1 MTPEVNSDLSAMH
14 RFTSIYQDSS
24 CDGAP
29 TGVFVQLKND
39 CENQVASS
47 GSHCADVYD
56 DSNTLV
62 GYVDEIC
69 REGRREEGFKELF
82 GAQPFMAADYYNGAH
97 CSTFENSV
105 AHQLTGECEALYD
118 GYSPFRSAIIS
129 ISDGVLSWKRN
140 EGNTKIKKRG
150 ELGCPGS
157 SGLGYYD
164 FEIPVAEINHCY
176 TVPTMRGAF
185 LFYNTTSE
193 VKSSSSSSGSV
204 LGGSN
209 AGSTMTDPTDSDT
222 SSGSLITES
231 STESGLDVGSIAG
244 IVVGAVVVVVM
255 IACLVCFLLRRNRSK
270 SLDSRSSLRD
280 PILGRGS
287 AWTGSPTDGSEPSTN
302 GPGLWNDDA
311 IIATR
316 IPRVQVEIEAVIS
329 RGGFGEVY
337 SGKYNNQAVA
347 VKMLFS
353 EMRKDLKKVNTLLA
367 EAKMMAG
374 LDHPRIVSFVGVA
387 WGSLTDLCVVSE
399 LMKGG
404 DLRALLKEFEARK
417 HPQGI
422 DGDKIRIASHIAQAL
437 TYLHS
442 LSPVVIH
449 RDLKSKNV
457 LLTEDLEA
465 KLTDFGASKEQ
476 QDHTMTAGVGT
487 MLWMAPEVMMAE
499 RYSKKAD
506 IFSFGVLLS
515 ELDLQTL
522 PYSHA
527 RIDPETGM
535 KLPDAVLIQK
545 VASGEL
551 RITFSPYCL
560 DSIVKL
566 AEECVALD
574 PAARPGAPM
583 VMFRLQTI
591 MKEAFGEGYI
601 V

>member
-47 GSHCADVYD
+47 GSYCADVYD

-140 EGNTKIKKRG
+140 EGNTTIKKRG

-164 FEIPVAEINHCY
+164 FEIPVADINHCY

-231 STESGLDVGSIAG
+231 STNSGPDVGSIAG
-244 IVVGAVVVVVM
+244 IV
-255 IACLVCFLLRRNRSK
+255 
-270 SLDSRSSLRD
+270 
-280 PILGRGS
+280 
-287 AWTGSPTDGSEPSTN
+287 
-302 GPGLWNDDA
+302 
-311 IIATR
+311 
-316 IPRVQVEIEAVIS
+316 
-329 RGGFGEVY
+329 
-337 SGKYNNQAVA
+337 
-347 VKMLFS
+347 
-353 EMRKDLKKVNTLLA
+353 
-367 EAKMMAG
+367 
-374 LDHPRIVSFVGVA
+374 
-387 WGSLTDLCVVSE
+387 
-399 LMKGG
+399 
-404 DLRALLKEFEARK
+404 
-417 HPQGI
+417 
-422 DGDKIRIASHIAQAL
+422 
-437 TYLHS
+437 
-442 LSPVVIH
+442 
-449 RDLKSKNV
+449 
-457 LLTEDLEA
+457 
-465 KLTDFGASKEQ
+465 
-476 QDHTMTAGVGT
+476 
-487 MLWMAPEVMMAE
+487 
-499 RYSKKAD
+499 
-506 IFSFGVLLS
+506 
-515 ELDLQTL
+515 
-522 PYSHA
+522 
-527 RIDPETGM
+527 
-535 KLPDAVLIQK
+535 
-545 VASGEL
+545 
-551 RITFSPYCL
+551 
-560 DSIVKL
+560 L

-591 MKEAFGEGYI
+591 MKEAFDEGYI

>member
-193 VKSSSSSSGSV
+193 VKSSSSSSGS
-204 LGGSN
+204 
-209 AGSTMTDPTDSDT
+209 
-222 SSGSLITES
+222 
-231 STESGLDVGSIAG
+231 
-244 IVVGAVVVVVM
+244 
-255 IACLVCFLLRRNRSK
+255 
-270 SLDSRSSLRD
+270 
-280 PILGRGS
+280 
-287 AWTGSPTDGSEPSTN
+287 
-302 GPGLWNDDA
+302 
-311 IIATR
+311 
-316 IPRVQVEIEAVIS
+316 
-329 RGGFGEVY
+329 
-337 SGKYNNQAVA
+337 
-347 VKMLFS
+347 
-353 EMRKDLKKVNTLLA
+353 
-367 EAKMMAG
+367 
-374 LDHPRIVSFVGVA
+374 
-387 WGSLTDLCVVSE
+387 
-399 LMKGG
+399 
-404 DLRALLKEFEARK
+404 
-417 HPQGI
+417 
-422 DGDKIRIASHIAQAL
+422 
-437 TYLHS
+437 
-442 LSPVVIH
+442 
-449 RDLKSKNV
+449 
-457 LLTEDLEA
+457 
-465 KLTDFGASKEQ
+465 
-476 QDHTMTAGVGT
+476 
-487 MLWMAPEVMMAE
+487 
-499 RYSKKAD
+499 
-506 IFSFGVLLS
+506 
-515 ELDLQTL
+515 TL